1 VGDVGTRSKPP
12 IALTR
17 MSPTDAARESAP
29 KDLQSASRLMPA
41 KRLSRRAR
49 ILLRAAQM
57 LAFAGIGLELAHTA
71 FGLGKPGL
79 DAFFDNWVY
88 NGLIVIAA
96 VFCLTRA
103 AVVRSERGAWLG
115 LGVAL
120 ALWSGGEIYYSA
132 VLAHQAEPPYP
143 SLSDALYLAFYP
155 ASYLGLY
162 MLVRGRVRQA
172 PLSLGLDGMIAALAV
187 AALAA
192 AIVLPPVLQS
202 TGASGAAAATTL
214 AYPLGDALLLAL
226 CVALFTLTGWKPGRA
241 WAFIGVGLGLAAVA
255 DSVFLYQSA
264 RGTYVEGT
272 LLDAMWPMAAL
283 ILGYAAWS
291 PSLGAVQVSLGRWSL
306 LVVPSL
312 ASLTAIALLTYD
324 HHTRIEAAAVG
335 LAAATLVTAVARL
348 AISFSENVRML
359 ALSRQHALTD
369 PLTGLPN
376 RRKLLADL
384 KERIDHADPHAP
396 QLLVL
401 FDMNGFKRYN
411 DTYGHLAGDA
421 LLARLGASFAA
432 AVEPNGTAYRLGGDE
447 FCLLTKLGALGVDA
461 TIVGAT
467 AALSER
473 GGGFTVTASH
483 GSVIIP
489 HEARDSTVAL
499 QLADE
504 RLYAQKGS
512 RQGVSTGHQIGG
524 VLLQALH
531 ESEPRL
537 SHHMREV
544 AALSHAVGRRL
555 NLSNE
560 ALDELMRAAELH
572 DIGKMAIPDAVWNQP
587 GPLGERDLELVRQH
601 TIVAERILNVAPP
614 MRGVARL
621 VRASHERWDG
631 KGYPDGLAGEEI
643 PLGARIISVCDAFE
657 AMIAD
662 RCYRAPVEVP
672 EALAELRHCAG
683 TQFDP
688 KVVEAFCEELTARF
702 SGVQPTDLTEE
713 TTTPEPVA
721 DESRLPALGR
731 S

>member
-1 VGDVGTRSKPP
+1 MQLL
-12 IALTR
+12 AL
-17 MSPTDAARESAP
+17 
-29 KDLQSASRLMPA
+29 
-41 KRLSRRAR
+41 
-49 ILLRAAQM
+49 
-57 LAFAGIGLELAHTA
+57 AGIGLELAHTA
-71 FGLGKPGL
+71 FGLGEPGL
-79 DAFFDNWVY
+79 NAFFDNWVY
-88 NGLIVIAA
+88 NGIIVVASL
-96 VFCLTRA
+96 FCLTRA
-103 AVVRSERGAWLG
+103 ALIGPERWAWFG
-115 LGVAL
+115 LGVGL

-132 VLAHQAEPPYP
+132 VLAHQQVPPYP

-162 MLVRGRVRQA
+162 MLVRGRLRQA

-192 AIVLPPVLQS
+192 AIVLPPVLAS

-264 RGTYVEGT
+264 RGTYAEGT
-272 LLDAMWPMAAL
+272 VLDAMWPMAAL
-283 ILGYAAWS
+283 ILGYAAWQ
-291 PSLGAVQVSLGRWSL
+291 PSLGAAPVTLSRWSM

-312 ASLTAIALLTYD
+312 ASLTAIGLLTYD
-324 HHTRIEAAAVG
+324 HHSRIETAAVG

-348 AISFSENVRML
+348 AMSFSENLRML
-359 ALSRQHALTD
+359 ALSREHALTD
-369 PLTGLPN
+369 ALTGLPN
-376 RRKLLADL
+376 RRKFLADL
-384 KERIDHADPHAP
+384 RESIAHADPQSP

-401 FDMNGFKRYN
+401 FDLNGFKRYN
-411 DTYGHLAGDA
+411 DSYGHLAGDA
-421 LLARLGASFAA
+421 LLARLGASLAA
-432 AVEPNGTAYRLGGDE
+432 AVEPRGRAYRLGGDE
-447 FCLLTKLGALGVDA
+447 FCTLTRLGALSVDA
-461 TIVGAT
+461 AIAGAA

-473 GGGFTVTASH
+473 GPGFMVTASQ
-483 GSVIIP
+483 GSVVLP
-489 HEARDSTVAL
+489 HEANDATGAL
-499 QLADE
+499 KLADE

-512 RQGVSTGHQIGG
+512 RQGVSAGQQIGG
-524 VLLQALH
+524 VLMQALH
-531 ESEPRL
+531 ESEPDL

-560 ALDELMRAAELH
+560 ALDELTRAAELH
-572 DIGKMAIPDAVWNQP
+572 DVGKMAIPDAVWNRP
-587 GPLGERDLELVRQH
+587 GPLGEKDLELVRQH

-621 VRASHERWDG
+621 VRASHERYDG
-631 KGYPDGLAGEEI
+631 RGYPDRLAGEEI
-643 PLGARIISVCDAFE
+643 PLGARIITVCDAFE

-662 RCYRAPVEVP
+662 RCYREPLEIP
-672 EALAELRHCAG
+672 EALAELRRCAG

-688 KVVEAFCEELTARF
+688 KVVEAFCEELSVRM
-702 SGVQPTDLTEE
+702 SGVMHANSNEE
-713 TTTPEPVA
+713 TETPEPVV
-721 DESRLPALGR
+721 DETRLAALGR

>member
-1 VGDVGTRSKPP
+1 
-12 IALTR
+12 
-17 MSPTDAARESAP
+17 MSPTTPARDRAP
-29 KDLQSASRLMPA
+29 KDPRSPSRLNPA
-41 KRLSRRAR
+41 RTLSRRAR
-49 ILLRAAQM
+49 ILLRATQL
-57 LAFAGIGLELAHTA
+57 LALAGIGLELAHTA
-71 FGLGKPGL
+71 FGLGEPGL
-79 DAFFDNWVY
+79 NAFFDNWVY
-88 NGLIVIAA
+88 NGIIVVASL
-96 VFCLTRA
+96 FCLTRA
-103 AVVRSERGAWLG
+103 ALIGHERWAWFG
-115 LGVAL
+115 LGVGL

-132 VLAHQAEPPYP
+132 VLAHQQVPPYP

-162 MLVRGRVRQA
+162 MLVRGRLRQA

-192 AIVLPPVLQS
+192 AIVLPPVLAS

-264 RGTYVEGT
+264 RGTYAEGT
-272 LLDAMWPMAAL
+272 VLDAMWPMAAL
-283 ILGYAAWS
+283 ILGYAAWQ
-291 PSLGAVQVSLGRWSL
+291 PSLGAAPVTLGRWSM

-312 ASLTAIALLTYD
+312 ASLTAIGLLTYD
-324 HHTRIEAAAVG
+324 HHSRIETAAVG

-348 AISFSENVRML
+348 AMSFSENLRML
-359 ALSRQHALTD
+359 ALSREHALTD
-369 PLTGLPN
+369 ALTGLPN
-376 RRKLLADL
+376 RRKFLADL
-384 KERIDHADPHAP
+384 RESIAHADPQSP

-401 FDMNGFKRYN
+401 FDLNGFKRYN

-421 LLARLGASFAA
+421 LLARLGASLAA
-432 AVEPNGTAYRLGGDE
+432 AVEPRGRAYRLGGDE
-447 FCLLTKLGALGVDA
+447 FCTLTRLGELSIDA
-461 TIVGAT
+461 AIAGAA

-473 GGGFTVTASH
+473 GPGFMVNASQ
-483 GSVIIP
+483 GSVVLP
-489 HEARDSTVAL
+489 HEADDATVAL
-499 QLADE
+499 KLADE

-512 RQGVSTGHQIGG
+512 RQGASAGQQIGG

-531 ESEPRL
+531 ESEPDL

-544 AALSHAVGRRL
+544 APLSHAVGRRL

-560 ALDELMRAAELH
+560 ALDELTRAAELH
-572 DIGKMAIPDAVWNQP
+572 DVGKMAIPDAVWNRP
-587 GPLGERDLELVRQH
+587 GPLGGKDLELVRQH

-621 VRASHERWDG
+621 VRASHERYDG
-631 KGYPDGLAGEEI
+631 QGYPDRLAGEEI
-643 PLGARIISVCDAFE
+643 PLGARIITVCDAFE
-657 AMIAD
+657 AMVAD
-662 RCYRAPVEVP
+662 RCYRAPLEIP
-672 EALAELRHCAG
+672 EALAELRRCAG

-688 KVVEAFCEELTARF
+688 KVVEAFCEELSVRR
-702 SGVQPTDLTEE
+702 SGVMQANSNEE
-713 TTTPEPVA
+713 TKTPEPVV
-721 DESRLPALGR
+721 DETRLPALGR